1 MLGSLADPKRQEK
14 NPMAS
19 VVEIEGVGEAH
30 AAKLS
35 GAGVPTTDVL
45 LSEGAT
51 PAGRKALADKTGISE
66 ALILTWVNHVDLARI
81 NGVAGQYAEL
91 LEAAGVDTVVE
102 LAQRNAA
109 NLTAKMSEIN
119 DARNLV
125 NRLPSESEVTRWI
138 AEATTLPRHVHY

>member
-1 MLGSLADPKRQEK
+1 MS
-14 NPMAS
+14 S

-35 GAGVPTTDVL
+35 GAGVATTEAL

-51 PAGRKALADKTGISE
+51 AAGRKALADKTGISE
-66 ALILTWVNHVDLARI
+66 SLILKWVNHVDLFRI
-81 NGVAGQYAEL
+81 DGVAGQYADL

-109 NLTAKMSEIN
+109 NLTAKMSEVN

-125 NRLPSESEVTRWI
+125 NRAPSESEVARWI
-138 AEATTLPRHVHY
+138 AEAATLPRHVHH